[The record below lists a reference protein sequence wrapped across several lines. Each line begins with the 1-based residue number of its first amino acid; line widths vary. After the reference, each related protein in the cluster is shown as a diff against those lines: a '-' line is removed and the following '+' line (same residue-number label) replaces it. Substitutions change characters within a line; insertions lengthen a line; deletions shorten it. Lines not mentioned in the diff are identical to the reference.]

1 MRRVVPT
8 QFPTDPSIFDAEAI
22 GAMIRAARTG
32 LGMTLADAAVTV
44 GVSKQTLAD
53 LETAKAS
60 VGLAI
65 ALKVAKELGVAVFAV
80 PAGEREPVRR
90 AILAA
95 LAATTDADAKVRR
108 G

>member
-1 MRRVVPT
+1 
-8 QFPTDPSIFDAEAI
+8 
-22 GAMIRAARTG
+22 
-32 LGMTLADAAVTV
+32 MTLLDAALTM

-60 VGLAI
+60 VGLAT

-80 PAGEREPVRR
+80 PSTEREPVRR
-90 AILAA
+90 QILLSRQGTKAAIV
-95 LAATTDADAKVRR
+95 TTSGPSGGAEGFWTPEGK